1 MARPRSTSTDVSAAR
16 TCSGRVTVTGRAGT
30 VNLRGRPRRAGASG
44 AAVLDD
50 TGISKRLIDNE
61 QFFNENKESLMKT
74 LRNVAGGAGTV
85 GELLSFLWRRKRFWL
100 IPFVVMLLLVGVL
113 ILVGEITGVAP
124 FIYTLF

>member
-1 MARPRSTSTDVSAAR
+1 
-16 TCSGRVTVTGRAGT
+16 
-30 VNLRGRPRRAGASG
+30 
-44 AAVLDD
+44 
-50 TGISKRLIDNE
+50 
-61 QFFNENKESLMKT
+61 MKT

-113 ILVGEITGVAP
+113 ILVGEVTGVAP